1 MYDFRHPEI
10 QEKVL
15 QVNPNVIFE
24 AYEQTYEKSH
34 CSICY
39 VLNRFRWT
47 DFDRAQGSIQESG
60 GY

>member
-47 DFDRAQGSIQESG
+47 DFDRAQGSIQ
-60 GY
+60 